1 MGFDAQAFLA
11 EKFEPRVIDVDVPDL
26 KPWFGDSPPVW
37 KVRGLTGDELGRIN
51 EAVERNRNVGSLLE
65 GLVAPGH
72 AEKVRSVRE
81 LFGVGDKVPDD
92 IVKRM
97 EILIT
102 GSMDPVCDMDLA
114 IRLKDN
120 YPIEFMQITNKILW
134 ATGKGRVPGKLK
146 GSGEIPPSEPA

>member
-1 MGFDAQAFLA
+1 MGFDVQGFLS
-11 EKFEPRVIDVDVPDL
+11 EKFEPRVIDVEVPDL
-26 KPWFGDSPPVW
+26 KIWFGDFPAVW

-51 EAVERNRNVGSLLE
+51 EAVERNRNVSSLLE

-72 AEKVRSVRE
+72 ADKVRSVRE
-81 LFGVGDKVPDD
+81 LFGIGDKVPDD

-102 GSMDPVCDMDLA
+102 GSVEPICDMDIA
-114 IRLKDN
+114 IKLKDN

-146 GSGEIPPSEPA
+146 SSGETPTSELA